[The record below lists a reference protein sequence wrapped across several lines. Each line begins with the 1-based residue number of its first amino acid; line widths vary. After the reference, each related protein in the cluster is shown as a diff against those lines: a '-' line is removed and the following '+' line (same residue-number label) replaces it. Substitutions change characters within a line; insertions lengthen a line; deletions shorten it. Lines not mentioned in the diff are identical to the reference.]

1 MTKHTEKSAADLVG
15 EKKAEV
21 KDEAA
26 TEVAKEAVKAE
37 IALDTGTTPDADAP
51 VVEQYLGSDEI
62 MMWAHIVELGL
73 DAFKEAIDPDADH
86 PVPDDK
92 IAGIYKLERNG
103 QNRTPY
109 VAALRARLGLKKGD
123 DVPGAGGPD
132 YTNDI
137 TQVSA
142 L

>member
-1 MTKHTEKSAADLVG
+1 MTKKSEQSAADLVG

-21 KDEAA
+21 KEEAA
-26 TEVAKEAVKAE
+26 TEVAKEAVKDE
-37 IALDTGTTPDADAP
+37 IMQDTGTKSDAEP
-51 VVEQYLGSDEI
+51 VEQYHGSDEI
-62 MMWAHIVELGL
+62 MQWSHIVDLGI
-73 DAFKEAIDPDADH
+73 DAFEKAIDAKADH
-86 PVPDDK
+86 PIPEEK

-103 QNRTPY
+103 KNRTPY
-109 VAALRARLGLKKGD
+109 VKALRSRLGLKKGE

-142 L
+142 LS

>member
-1 MTKHTEKSAADLVG
+1 MTKHSEKTAAEMVG
-15 EKKAEV
+15 EKKAQV
-21 KDEAA
+21 KE
-26 TEVAKEAVKAE
+26 EVATDLAKDAVRAEAE
-37 IALDTGTTPDADAP
+37 QDTGTAPDADAP

-62 MMWAHIVELGL
+62 MLWAHIPELGIE
-73 DAFKEAIDPDADH
+73 AFKEAVAEDAEH
-86 PVPDDK
+86 PIPENK

-109 VAALRARLGLKKGD
+109 VKALRDRLGLKKGE

>member
-1 MTKHTEKSAADLVG
+1 MTKHTEKTAAEMVGDL
-15 EKKAEV
+15 KDDV
-21 KDEAA
+21 KPEAA
-26 TEVAKEAVKAE
+26 REAAKEAVLEE
-37 IALDTGTTPDADAP
+37 IHEDTGTTSDAEP
-51 VVEQYLGSDEI
+51 VEQYHGSDEI
-62 MMWAHIVELGL
+62 MQWAYVVELPL
-73 DAFKEAIDPDADH
+73 AAFVKAIEDKKDH
-86 PVPDDK
+86 PIPDNK
-92 IAGIYKLERNG
+92 IAGLYKLERNG

-109 VAALRARLGLKKGD
+109 VKALRDRLGLKKGE